1 MKKSV
6 MEARQRAMENSEVA
20 PGILIR
26 VMDRPYCHAVV
37 CSHPMVY
44 RERVLDGWH
53 TVAAF
58 RNGEEVK
65 IQNELS
71 RM

>member
-6 MEARQRAMENSEVA
+6 IEARQRALENSEVA

-26 VMDRPYCHAVV
+26 VMDKPHQQAVI
-37 CSHPMVY
+37 CSHPKVY

-65 IQNELS
+65 I
-71 RM
+71 

>member
-6 MEARQRAMENSEVA
+6 IEARQRALENSEVA
-20 PGILIR
+20 LGILIR
-26 VMDRPYCHAVV
+26 VMDKPHQHAVI

-65 IQNELS
+65 V
-71 RM
+71 

>member
-6 MEARQRAMENSEVA
+6 IEARQRALENSEVA

-26 VMDRPYCHAVV
+26 VMDKPYQHAVV
-37 CSHPMVY
+37 CSHPKVY

-65 IQNELS
+65 I
-71 RM
+71 